1 MASSLSKMSD
11 YLLFVDTETSGL
23 PVDWRRP
30 YAAAGN
36 WPYLAQLAWAVYTRE
51 GQPVAAESHYLQVP
65 AGVMSPAAVAI
76 HGLTPAFLGARGE
89 AAEVVLAHFSAA
101 LQRYQP
107 LVVGHFMALDFHVIG
122 AACYRAGLANP
133 LLGRPTFCTMTTTAR
148 FVRHARQRYLPLGEL
163 YERLFGRPLLGQ
175 HAAAVDA
182 RAAAEC
188 FFALWQRGDITE
200 QTLAAQAPLRE
211 PVAAAAPARGGWPR
225 AAWLGGVGLLFL
237 LLLLWHWYG

>member
-1 MASSLSKMSD
+1 MSD

-36 WPYLAQLAWAVYTRE
+36 WPYLAQLAWAVYTRD
-51 GQPVAAESHYLQVP
+51 GRPVAAESHYLQVP

-76 HGLTPAFLGARGE
+76 HGLTPAFLRARGE
-89 AAEVVLAHFSAA
+89 AAAAVLARFSAA
-101 LQRYQP
+101 LRRYQP

-133 LLGRPTFCTMTTTAR
+133 LPGRPTFCTMTTTAR

-163 YERLFGRPLLGQ
+163 YERLFGCPLLHQ
-175 HAAAVDA
+175 HDAAVDA

-188 FFALWQRGDITE
+188 FFALWQRGDITA
-200 QTLAAQAPLRE
+200 QTLAAQVPLRE
-211 PVAAAAPARGGWPR
+211 PTAAAAPARGGWPR
-225 AAWLGGVGLLFL
+225 AAWLVGGVGLLLFL
-237 LLLLWHWYG
+237 LLWYWYG